1 MKRIFSIVLVLLIG
15 LQISCKKN
23 KNPEPQLS
31 VEELATEALVSTW
44 SLAGGGSVS
53 VDGTDITSD
62 YGGFTISFMSSEDI
76 KTFTV
81 TNGGYAFPVA
91 VDTWRFADTSFSSIE
106 RGSDLI
112 VINAVQMDN
121 QLTLN
126 FSTPEPGSG
135 RVAGLFGNFEFVLIK
150 Q

>member
-1 MKRIFSIVLVLLIG
+1 MKKIFSIALILLIG

-23 KNPEPQLS
+23 KDADPRTQETI
-31 VEELATEALVSTW
+31 ATEALVSTW
-44 SLAGGGSVS
+44 VVAGGGSVS

-62 YGGFTISFMSSEDI
+62 YNGFSISFMSSDDI
-76 KTFTV
+76 NTFTV

-91 VDTWRFADTSFSSIE
+91 ADTWNFANTTFTSIE
-106 RGSDLI
+106 RGSDL
-112 VINAVQMDN
+112 VVMDAIQTDT

-126 FSTPEPGSG
+126 FLTPEPGSG
-135 RVAGLFGNFEFVLIK
+135 RVAGLFGAFEFVLVK